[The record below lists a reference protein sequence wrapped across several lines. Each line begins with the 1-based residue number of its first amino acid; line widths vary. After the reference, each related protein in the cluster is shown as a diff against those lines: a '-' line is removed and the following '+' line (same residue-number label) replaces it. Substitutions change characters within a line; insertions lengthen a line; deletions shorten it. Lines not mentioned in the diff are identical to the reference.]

1 MLKLESLTAAAFGIA
16 ALGAVSVATV
26 PAWAGD
32 ASRLTL
38 QLAMSHGDHG
48 GDGEHGSKE
57 MDAAS
62 EDGAMEGETMD
73 AAEADMA
80 SEEGDSGEA
89 ETASAEETYEWG
101 APKGKIDGVV
111 KVKSE
116 GGEILTGDPEAGER
130 VFRRCM
136 QCHVVKPGQ
145 HRQGPSLHGVIG
157 RPAGSVEGYGRYSNA
172 NQNSGIVWTEQE
184 MFQYL
189 ENPRQYIP
197 GTIMA
202 FPGLR
207 KPQDRADVVAYIEQQ
222 TMEN

>member
-16 ALGAVSVATV
+16 AFGAVSIATM
-26 PAWAGD
+26 PSLAGD

-38 QLAMSHGDHG
+38 QLAMSETGQSAPSA
-48 GDGEHGSKE
+48 E
-57 MDAAS
+57 AAVES
-62 EDGAMEGETMD
+62 EAVA
-73 AAEADMA
+73 AAEDA
-80 SEEGDSGEA
+80 SGDA
-89 ETASAEETYEWG
+89 ETASAEEAAGETYEWG
-101 APKGKIDGVV
+101 APKAQIDGVV
-111 KVKSE
+111 KVKTE
-116 GGEILTGDPEAGER
+116 GGEILTGDAAAGER

-207 KPQDRADVVAYIEQQ
+207 KPQDRADVIAYIEQQ